1 MVDVGPPPQAE
12 TGHGLEAVLRR
23 NKEQRVPVLVHLGR
37 FRREGGSG
45 GSFRREV
52 QEGGRFRREGV

>member
-37 FRREGGSG
+37 FRRLWHE
-45 GSFRREV
+45 EITPWAA
-52 QEGGRFRREGV
+52 